1 MVDFTSYDADGKRTK
16 REFIN
21 GLALRRGKDA
31 DLLRI
36 SAQRTMETRGRG

>member
-16 REFIN
+16 RESIN
-21 GLALRRGKDA
+21 RLALRRGKDA

-36 SAQRTMETRGRG
+36 SARRTMETRGRG